1 MKGIGGFSTPTES
14 YANRFPFLP
23 YCWLTNNVG
32 NMNELIKIT
41 EKNGKQVVSAKELY
55 LGLGLD
61 KSNWSRWSKVNIE
74 EDKFFNKSEDWVR
87 LKDDSDNQLVTNP
100 NKVSYDYVITLDFA
114 KHLAMMARTE
124 KSYEY
129 RNYFLECERI
139 AKSTVEKSLPKTFAE
154 ALRLAAEQAEKI
166 EAQQKLLELKDT
178 IISEY
183 EPKVNYYDLILSSK
197 DAINITVIAKDYGM
211 SAKAMNKKLN
221 ELGVIFKS
229 GDTWLPYQKYA
240 VMGYTKTGTVSYND
254 GKSSAV
260 HSKWTQKGR
269 LFLYDLLKNNDILP
283 LIER

>member
-1 MKGIGGFSTPTES
+1 MKS

-32 NMNELIKIT
+32 DMNELIKIT

-74 EDKFFNKSEDWVR
+74 EDKFFNESEDWAR

-139 AKSTVEKSLPKTFAE
+139 AKSTIEKALPKTFAE
-154 ALRLAAEQAEKI
+154 ALRLAAEQAEQI
-166 EAQQKLLELKDT
+166 EKQQALIAEQA
-178 IISEY
+178 
-183 EPKVNYYDLILSSK
+183 PKAEFFDAVADSK
-197 DAINITVIAKDYGM
+197 DAVPMLEVAKVLGIKGMGRNNLFEFLRQEKVLMNNNI
-211 SAKAMNKKLN
+211 
-221 ELGVIFKS
+221 
-229 GDTWLPYQKYA
+229 PYQRY
-240 VMGYTKTGTVSYND
+240 
-254 GKSSAV
+254 
-260 HSKWTQKGR
+260 
-269 LFLYDLLKNNDILP
+269 
-283 LIER
+283 